1 MTTIPISVS
10 TDDAMLAAMLR
21 LIGAAGLTIA
31 VDAIERPAA
40 DEAERLLLSVEL
52 PTLKTSDLFAID
64 ASVGTSVAGVVKF
77 DHDDEEAIDPQAGLA
92 LLPPDPDAV
101 FRPRSADEYT
111 DERSE
116 ADLQLLAVSR
126 LGENP
131 ALSDVVRH
139 LLKPLAGK
147 GWPTD
152 GNSEAVL
159 TRLAEEFCTYPPR
172 MLAAAAQR
180 LLNGR
185 HSHFP
190 DQAEIFEAIGR
201 AMRPGS
207 ATREAA

>member
-10 TDDAMLAAMLR
+10 TDDAMLAAILR

-52 PTLKTSDLFAID
+52 PSAPRVSTA
-64 ASVGTSVAGVVKF
+64 F
-77 DHDDEEAIDPQAGLA
+77 DHDDDEAIDPHARCGELD
-92 LLPPDPDAV
+92 LRSPDPDAV
-101 FRPRSADEYT
+101 FRPRSADDY
-111 DERSE
+111 DAERSE

-126 LGENP
+126 LGESQG
-131 ALSDVVRH
+131 LVDVVRH

-147 GWPTD
+147 GWPID
-152 GNSEAVL
+152 GNREAVL
-159 TRLAEEFCTYPPR
+159 TRLAEEFATYPPR
-172 MLAAAAQR
+172 HLAGAAQR